1 VLKREILNLIPIDKN
16 DNYIINYQ
24 IPQKTF
30 SIFKSRDVAS
40 DSLPDNFFK
49 DKIVFIGGGGSQ
61 FHDSFR
67 TPLYGTIL
75 PSNPDT
81 TYRYMSG
88 VEIHANALN
97 TLLTKDFISFFPMG
111 WNIVILI
118 IVILGVSVLIFKC
131 GRDNKKAIS
140 FVFSGI
146 GIFCIISII
155 GFLFDQWI
163 NIAIEVLLIP
173 LSWFLVKL
181 FDHWYQQKKQ
191 ALNEGSQVI

>member
-1 VLKREILNLIPIDKN
+1 VDKK
-16 DNYIINYQ
+16 DNFIINFH

-30 SIFKSRDVAS
+30 STFKSRDVTS
-40 DSLPDNFFK
+40 DSLPENFFMG
-49 DKIVFIGGGGSQ
+49 KIVFIGGGGGQ
-61 FHDSFR
+61 FHDNFR

-97 TLLTKDFISFFPMG
+97 TLLTNDFISSFPMG
-111 WNIVILI
+111 WNILILT
-118 IVILGVSVLIFKC
+118 IVIFGVSVLIFKW
-131 GRDNKKAIS
+131 GKDNKRAAS
-140 FVFSGI
+140 FVFLGI

-163 NIAIEVLLIP
+163 NIVIEVLVIP
-173 LSWFLVKL
+173 LSWIVEPLK
-181 FDHWYQQKKQ
+181 HRYQIRKVRV
-191 ALNEGSQVI
+191 N